1 MNKETHNSYFNFKK
15 IIYLY
20 LIKND
25 HYYPLNTNVKILHK
39 KCSFLTFSLE
49 GKRSDSKL

>member
-25 HYYPLNTNVKILHK
+25 HYYPLNTICKNPPQKMFIPYIFFRRK
-39 KCSFLTFSLE
+39 KV
-49 GKRSDSKL
+49 